1 MQIEPLHEQPWVVTD
16 IKVFLQNPQQNAPY
30 RGIQGHLQCNQV
42 VEEEPR
48 HSVQYVG
55 QEQVLVDR
63 HPSTVE
69 LSEAG
74 KNYKG
79 KAQQDKGNQVT
90 ALV

>member
-1 MQIEPLHEQPWVVTD
+1 MFLLKSCTLRNVTD
-16 IKVFLQNPQQNAPY
+16 

-69 LSEAG
+69 LSG
-74 KNYKG
+74 IQYFTGVNYIFTVSVNTGYMFTVYNRNMFK
-79 KAQQDKGNQVT
+79 
-90 ALV
+90 